1 MEYDIKSF
9 FELFFELSQMELAQV
24 LENQFTYNF
33 ACANEARVIQ
43 MSKSRNASQ

>member
-1 MEYDIKSF
+1 MEYGIKSF
-9 FELFFELSQMELAQV
+9 FVELSQMELSQV
-24 LENQFTYNF
+24 LANQFTSNF